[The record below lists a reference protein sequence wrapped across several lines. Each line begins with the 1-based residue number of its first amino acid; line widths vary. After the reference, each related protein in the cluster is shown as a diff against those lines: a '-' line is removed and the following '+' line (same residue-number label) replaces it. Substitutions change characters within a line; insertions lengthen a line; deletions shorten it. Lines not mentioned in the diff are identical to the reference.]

1 MVQKEW
7 FLWKTRLK
15 LLNDDELG
23 PFEYVLDNKVVE
35 ELQCLEET
43 CSINDGS
50 IVMLE
55 LGLLLEPD
63 IIMIFLTYY

>member
-1 MVQKEW
+1 
-7 FLWKTRLK
+7 
-15 LLNDDELG
+15 LLNDDELS

-55 LGLLLEPD
+55 LGLLLKPD
-63 IIMIFLTYY
+63 YYYDLPHLLLVGLS

>member
-1 MVQKEW
+1 M
-7 FLWKTRLK
+7 
-15 LLNDDELG
+15 LNDDELG

-35 ELQCLEET
+35 ELRCLKES
-43 CSINDGS
+43 CSINEGS